1 VLREMLQGG
10 AVRLG
15 GRGCGFLV
23 SRLAPRQLLLTAYGR
38 DDGRLGSAPLDEMA
52 AELDR
57 FGPPLR
63 VFADARG
70 AQGVAAVVQD
80 RWREWFAARRK
91 ELAGVDVLVPDAVV
105 QLAISTVRHF
115 AGGGEWMR
123 VLSDAAAFEAAV
135 RAVAAGFVFPSPSR
149 FEEEPL
155 AVVRR
160 AEGDGTIRLEGGRCR
175 FEYRRERPG
184 LVLVRISGHDD
195 GALGAAPLD
204 ELRDDLRG
212 RDRRRPRLFV
222 DARDT
227 RGVAAQA
234 RDLWSAWFEAHRAEL
249 EAVHVL
255 AASPLV
261 SLNVGLGRQLSRTG
275 SLMRLHSSPEDFE
288 AALADARGLR

>member
-1 VLREMLQGG
+1 MLRDG
-10 AVRLG
+10 AVRLR

-23 SRLAPRQLLLTAYGR
+23 SRLLPRQLLLTAFGR
-38 DDGRLGSAPLDEMA
+38 DDGSLGSAPLDEMA

-63 VFADARG
+63 VLADARG

-91 ELAGVDVLVPDAVV
+91 DLASVDVLVPDAAL

-115 AGGGEWMR
+115 AGAGDWMR
-123 VLSDAAAFEAAV
+123 VLPDAAAFEAAV
-135 RAVAAGFVFPSPSR
+135 RAAAPGFAFPLPSR

-160 AEGDGTIRLEGGRCR
+160 AEADGTVRLEGGRCR
-175 FEYRRERPG
+175 FEYRRERPR
-184 LVLVRISGHDD
+184 LVLVRIAGQDD

-212 RDRRRPRLFV
+212 GDRRLTLFM

-227 RGVAAQA
+227 QAVAGHV

-255 AASPLV
+255 AAAPLV

-275 SLMRLHSSPEDFE
+275 SLMRLHATAAGFE
-288 AALADARGLR
+288 TALAEARR